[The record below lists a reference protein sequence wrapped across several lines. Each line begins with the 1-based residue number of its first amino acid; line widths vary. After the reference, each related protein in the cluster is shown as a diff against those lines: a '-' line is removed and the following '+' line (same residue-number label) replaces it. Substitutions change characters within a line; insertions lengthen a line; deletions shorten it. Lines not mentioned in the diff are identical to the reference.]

1 MMGSVTVAILGPQP
15 CCWLFTAYLLLR
27 VCCLRRP
34 AVLLACCLS
43 IVVAGGICWSF
54 QRQISRK
61 TVVDRHPVT
70 QVVKV
75 LPDDIKVQDGFVT
88 AVGTDQQSKI
98 RESLAVSVRDPQ
110 LLDQF
115 RCLDRPTEW
124 QLTGMIQPV
133 MPATNE
139 NEFDLRRY
147 YQQRRVYNQVR
158 LDQPPLVRNVTQR
171 GLCDRCHCWRWRLS
185 NYFNRMPEPLA
196 GYCQQLIIGQ
206 NSAANDQLMADV
218 KKLGVIHLFC
228 ISGMHVVL
236 LVTILRW
243 LGVYLW
249 LDRELVDGL
258 LILAL
263 PFYLIIAGG
272 APSLIRAV
280 IMAEAGLLQDILKLD
295 RLDSWALS
303 LLVGM
308 AWEPAVLLSLGGQ
321 LSYLLSFLLQVMDR
335 QITALRQCLFLS
347 LASLPAILSYVFEFH
362 WLSLVISY
370 PMIPLFSFVLFPLV
384 LVSAGTYWLVPAVGE
399 LVNRLLL
406 FFQRL
411 VGLVAQLPG
420 EVAFGKPAF
429 WMATVLFLLTLWCI
443 SSYRSARRW
452 LMLSLTYLS
461 CFLVIHLPLTGEVNF
476 VDIGQGDCIIIRE
489 PLNRHVMMI
498 DTGGKL
504 NFGRRQ
510 PVRTRDVATRT
521 SINYLK
527 SRGIDHIDTI
537 YLSHRDADHIGYL
550 PTVLQNM
557 RVKRVAV
564 PAGMEKQ
571 PVLTRKVGTVNQP
584 QIIPVTDQHPNI
596 DPNLKIL
603 HPFAPGEAKNEDS
616 MVLTGRFG
624 GQQFVFTGDL
634 DRAGECAV
642 LEHYPGLHADIL
654 KLGHHGS
661 RTASDERFLDQLHPQ
676 WVIISAG
683 RFNRYH
689 HPNDEVVASLRQR
702 QIKILSTQQYGMIR
716 YAYTRQRGH
725 WQTTLKGEELKWT
738 LPNCLNN

>member
-1 MMGSVTVAILGPQP
+1 MAILGPQP
-15 CCWLFTAYLLLR
+15 FCWLFTAYLLLR
-27 VCCLRRP
+27 VCYLRRP
-34 AVLLACCLS
+34 TVILACCLS
-43 IVVAGGICWSF
+43 IVVAVGVCGSF
-54 QRQISRK
+54 KRQINRK

-88 AVGTDQQSKI
+88 AIGTDRQTKT
-98 RESLAVSVRDPQ
+98 REALAFSVQDPQ
-110 LLDQF
+110 LLEQF
-115 RCLDRPTEW
+115 HHLNRPTNW

-158 LDQPPLVRNVTQR
+158 LDRPLVVSGVARW
-171 GLCDRCHCWRWRLS
+171 GLRDRCHCWRWQLS
-185 NYFNRMPEPLA
+185 NYFSKMPEPLA

-206 NSAANDQLMADV
+206 GSPANEQLMTDV
-218 KKLGVIHLFC
+218 KRLGVIHLFC

-236 LVTILRW
+236 LITILRW

-249 LDRELVDGL
+249 LDREVVDGI

-295 RLDSWALS
+295 RLDSWAMS
-303 LLVGM
+303 LLIGM

-347 LASLPAILSYVFEFH
+347 AASLPAILSYVFEFH

-370 PMIPLFSFVLFPLV
+370 PMIPLFSFILFPLV
-384 LVSAGTYWLVPAVGE
+384 LVSAGTYWLVPMVGE
-399 LVNRLLL
+399 LVNQFLLL
-406 FFQRL
+406 FQRL

-420 EVAFGKPAF
+420 EVVFGKPPF

-443 SSYRSARRW
+443 SNYRNARRW
-452 LMLSLTYLS
+452 SVLVLAYFA
-461 CFLVIHLPLTGEVNF
+461 CFLVIYLPLNGEVAF

-489 PLNRHVMMI
+489 PLNRRVMMI

-510 PVRTRDVATRT
+510 PVRTRDTATRT

-527 SRGIDHIDTI
+527 SQGIDHIDTI

-624 GQQFVFTGDL
+624 GKQFVFTGDL
-634 DRAGECAV
+634 DRAGERAV
-642 LEHYPGLHADIL
+642 LEHYPGLHADVL

-661 RTASDERFLDQLHPQ
+661 RTASDERFLDRLHPQ
-676 WVIISAG
+676 WGIISAG

-689 HPNDEVVASLRQR
+689 HPNDEVVTSLRQR
-702 QIKILSTQQYGMIR
+702 QIRILSTQQYGMIR
-716 YAYTRQRGH
+716 YVYTRQHGL

>member
-1 MMGSVTVAILGPQP
+1 MTVAILGPRP
-15 CCWLFTAYLLLR
+15 LCWLFTGYLLLR

-34 AVLLACCLS
+34 PVLLACCLT
-43 IVVAGGICWSF
+43 IVVASGCCWFF
-54 QRQISRK
+54 QRQIDKK
-61 TVVDRHPVT
+61 TVTDCHPVT

-75 LPDDIKVQDGFVT
+75 LPDDIKVQDSFIT
-88 AVGTDQQSKI
+88 AIGTNRQSGT
-98 RESLAVSVRDPQ
+98 RESLAFNVRDPR
-110 LLDQF
+110 LLAQF
-115 RCLDRPTEW
+115 RQLDRPTDW
-124 QLTGMIQPV
+124 QLTGTIQPV

-139 NEFDLRRY
+139 NEFDLRHY

-158 LDQPPLVRNVTQR
+158 LDCPPTVSNIAHWDLR
-171 GLCDRCHCWRWRLS
+171 DRCHRWRWQLG
-185 NYFNRMPEPLA
+185 NYFNQMPEPLA
-196 GYCQQLIIGQ
+196 GYCRQLIIGQ
-206 NSAANDQLMADV
+206 GSPSNDQLMADV
-218 KKLGVIHLFC
+218 KRLGIIHLFC

-236 LVTILRW
+236 LIALMRW
-243 LGVYLW
+243 LGIYLW
-249 LDRELVDGL
+249 LDRELIDGI

-263 PFYLIIAGG
+263 PLYLIIAGG
-272 APSLIRAV
+272 APSLVRAV
-280 IMAEAGLLQDILKLD
+280 IMAEAGLLRSILKLD
-295 RLDSWALS
+295 RLDSWAVS

-335 QITALRQCLFLS
+335 QLSALRQSLFLS
-347 LASLPAILSYVFEFH
+347 IASLPAILSYVFEFH

-384 LVSAGTYWLVPAVGE
+384 LVSAATYWLTPLVGE
-399 LVNRLLL
+399 LVNCLLL

-411 VGLVAQLPG
+411 MGLAAQLPG
-420 EVAFGKPAF
+420 EVVFGKPAF
-429 WMATVLFLLTLWCI
+429 WMALILFLLTLWCI
-443 SSYRSARRW
+443 SNYRNSRRW
-452 LMLSLTYLS
+452 LILVLAYFS
-461 CFLVIHLPLTGEVNF
+461 CFLAIHLPINGEVVF

-504 NFGRRQ
+504 NFGRHQ
-510 PVRTRDVATRT
+510 PSQTRDTATRT

-527 SRGIDHIDTI
+527 SRGIDHLDTI
-537 YLSHRDADHIGYL
+537 YLSHRDTDHIGYL
-550 PTVLQNM
+550 PTVLRNI
-557 RVKRVAV
+557 RVKRIAV

-571 PVLTRKVGTVNQP
+571 AVLTRKVGTANQP

-596 DPNLKIL
+596 DPNLRIL

-624 GQQFVFTGDL
+624 GKQFLFTGDL
-634 DRAGECAV
+634 DRAGERAV
-642 LEHYPGLHADIL
+642 IERYPGLHADVL

-661 RTASDERFLDQLHPQ
+661 KTASDERFLDQLQPQ
-676 WVIISAG
+676 WGIISAG

-689 HPNDEVVASLRQR
+689 HPDDGVVASLHQR
-702 QIKILSTQQYGMIR
+702 RIRVLSTQQYGMIR
-716 YAYTRQRGH
+716 YVYTQQGGLWR
-725 WQTTLKGEELKWT
+725 TTLKGEEVKWT

>member
-1 MMGSVTVAILGPQP
+1 MTVAILGPQP
-15 CCWLFTAYLLLR
+15 LCWLFTAYLLLR
-27 VCCLRRP
+27 VCYLRQP
-34 AVLLACCLS
+34 TVMLVCCLS
-43 IVVAGGICWSF
+43 VVVTIGVCGAF
-54 QRQISRK
+54 QRQVSQK
-61 TVVDRHPVT
+61 TVIDRHPVT

-88 AVGTDQQSKI
+88 AVGTDQQSRT
-98 RESLAVSVRDPQ
+98 RESLAFSVRDPQ
-110 LLDQF
+110 LLEQF
-115 RCLDRPTEW
+115 RRLDRPTNW

-133 MPATNE
+133 MTATNE

-158 LDQPPLVRNVTQR
+158 LDRPPVVSNLAQQ
-171 GLCDRCHCWRWRLS
+171 GLRDRCHCWRWQLS
-185 NYFNRMPEPLA
+185 DYFGKMPDPLA

-206 NSAANDQLMADV
+206 NSPANDQLMADV
-218 KKLGVIHLFC
+218 KRLGVIHLFC

-236 LVTILRW
+236 LITILRW
-243 LGVYLW
+243 FGVYLW
-249 LDRELVDGL
+249 LDREVIDGI

-272 APSLIRAV
+272 APSLTRAV

-295 RLDSWALS
+295 RLDSWAVS
-303 LLVGM
+303 LLIGM

-362 WLSLVISY
+362 LLSLVISY
-370 PMIPLFSFVLFPLV
+370 PMIPLFSFGLFPLV
-384 LVSAGTYWLVPAVGE
+384 LVSAGTYWLVPTVSE
-399 LVNRLLL
+399 LVNQLLL
-406 FFQRL
+406 CFQRL

-420 EVAFGKPAF
+420 EVVFGKPAF
-429 WMATVLFLLTLWCI
+429 WMAMVVFLLTLWCI
-443 SSYRSARRW
+443 SDYQKTRRW
-452 LMLSLTYLS
+452 LVLALAYLT
-461 CFLVIHLPLTGEVNF
+461 CFLVIHLPLNGEVAF

-489 PLNRHVMMI
+489 PLNRRVMMI

-510 PVRTRDVATRT
+510 PVRTRDTATRT

-557 RVKRVAV
+557 RVKRIAV

-596 DPNLKIL
+596 DPHLKIL

-624 GQQFVFTGDL
+624 GKQFVFTGDL
-634 DRAGECAV
+634 DRAGERAV
-642 LEHYPGLHADIL
+642 LEHYSGLHADVL

-661 RTASDERFLDQLHPQ
+661 RTASDDRFLDQLHPQ
-676 WVIISAG
+676 WGIISAG

-689 HPNDEVVASLRQR
+689 HPNDEVVVSLRQR
-702 QIKILSTQQYGMIR
+702 QIRILSTQQYGMIR
-716 YAYTRQRGH
+716 YVYAQQHGL